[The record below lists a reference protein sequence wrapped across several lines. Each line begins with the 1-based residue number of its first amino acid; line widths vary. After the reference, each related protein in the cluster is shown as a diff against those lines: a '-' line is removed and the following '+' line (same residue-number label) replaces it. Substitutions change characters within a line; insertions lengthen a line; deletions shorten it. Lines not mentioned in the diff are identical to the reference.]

1 MNKKEFIEELKKQT
15 GLSEEKCII
24 INDVLENNFLIG
36 KKNKDKIIIELKDKL
51 QINEEEA
58 NEIYNT
64 TSQIFASEIK
74 EKIKHPFKSKD

>member
-51 QINEEEA
+51 KINEEEA
-58 NEIYNT
+58 DKIYNI
-64 TSQIFASEIK
+64 TSEIFVSEIK
-74 EKIKHPFKSKD
+74 EKIKHPFKNKD